1 MFSSVITKSINDRVV
16 VVSKQ
21 VFSFVAIVSTLRT
34 GNKPANSTVHR
45 LNLKSCL
52 KRLVSAYIH
61 KPYSRSLM
69 KSTKIPWLIL
79 RLWQPF
85 TKFEVTVVGDHPW
98 WSPRKLVWLTCWCLN
113 WLLFIPYMDLK
124 AKWAKVSTYSVVR
137 FLVIQDYSQHALLDF
152 RDLYQRRNNTSDR
165 CRKPGFPSR
174 RKRK

>member
-1 MFSSVITKSINDRVV
+1 MININQNVSFVWKFFSLLKIPNILWLKCIAVCNTNLYKFTIWGYFVLFCNNKINKWYRVV
-16 VVSKQ
+16 AVSKQ

-34 GNKPANSTVHR
+34 GNKPANYAVHR

-69 KSTKIPWLIL
+69 KSTKISWLIL

-98 WSPRKLVWLTCWCLN
+98 WSPRKLV
-113 WLLFIPYMDLK
+113 
-124 AKWAKVSTYSVVR
+124 
-137 FLVIQDYSQHALLDF
+137 
-152 RDLYQRRNNTSDR
+152 
-165 CRKPGFPSR
+165 
-174 RKRK
+174 